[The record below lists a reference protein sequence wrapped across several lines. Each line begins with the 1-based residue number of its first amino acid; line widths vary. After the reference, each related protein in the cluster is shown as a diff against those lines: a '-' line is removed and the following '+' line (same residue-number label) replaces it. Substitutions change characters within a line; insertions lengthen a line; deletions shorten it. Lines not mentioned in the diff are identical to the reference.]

1 MSMPSDT
8 TSIGRLRLA
17 RASGSVGVGKY
28 RIFASLGRGG
38 MADVQLAAAQGPKGF
53 TKLVVVKR
61 LRPLLADDAA
71 VVNMFLDEARLDARL
86 NHPNLIHTYEF
97 GEEQGTYFIAMEFV
111 EGQPLHEILH
121 TLRMSSSRRNVSP
134 GIWAKIVADALAG
147 LHYAHELR
155 DYDGTPLHIVH
166 RDVSPQNIVVTYDGG
181 VKLVDFG
188 IAKATVNASKTESH
202 IIKGKLA
209 YMAPEQ
215 ADPPSGGTLDRRAD
229 VFAMGIVLWEC
240 LAQKRLATGDARSVV
255 SKIVDMEFQPPS
267 TLNPDVPLELDEI
280 TKRALERA
288 PADRYQTAQAMRD
301 ALERFLHTQGDIV
314 DESAVGTLVSDLFAR
329 EREDIQRQIRVQMLE
344 SGSSG
349 DLTVADLTPS
359 ERMEKAARDSGDA
372 EEPALP
378 RLGPSTPLTES
389 VGSLRAVRRST
400 PADGSRGLGWRGVAV
415 GVAAL
420 LLFVAAVLTLRESS
434 GAKGG
439 PATSRASAPPIV
451 GSEPPLKPERA
462 EANGEAKDVG
472 GAASVERPEPAPTAI
487 SADAGGV
494 ASPSAP
500 VRAKAGAPPARPS
513 SPHDRP
519 PKLDADPWAR

>member
-61 LRPLLADDAA
+61 LRPLLAEDAA

-121 TLRMSSSRRNVSP
+121 ALRMSSTRRTVSP
-134 GIWAKIVADALAG
+134 SIWAKIVADALAG

-215 ADPPSGGTLDRRAD
+215 ADPPAGGTLDRRAD

-267 TLNPDVPLELDEI
+267 LLNPDVPSELDEI

-329 EREDIQRQIRVQMLE
+329 EREDIQRQIRVQMLD

-359 ERMEKAARDSGDA
+359 ERMEKAERDSGG
-372 EEPALP
+372 EEAALP

-400 PADGSRGLGWRGVAV
+400 HAGDGPRGLGWRGVAV
-415 GVAAL
+415 GVSAL
-420 LLFVAAVLTLRESS
+420 LLFVAAILTLRDTHGKEGTK
-434 GAKGG
+434 GA
-439 PATSRASAPPIV
+439 PSTSVASAPP
-451 GSEPPLKPERA
+451 SAAPEATRPEPS
-462 EANGEAKDVG
+462 EAKDVDAVASVEPNDATPAVATSPDAS
-472 GAASVERPEPAPTAI
+472 AASV
-487 SADAGGV
+487 
-494 ASPSAP
+494 
-500 VRAKAGAPPARPS
+500 GAPARVKEAAPPKRPS
-513 SPHDRP
+513 LPRDRP